1 MMVTTVGV
9 ILLAVST
16 TRGTDSEAFL
26 DHGLKQYEEKV
37 VKIGQRHSPVEI
49 KGIN

>member
-1 MMVTTVGV
+1 MVTTVGV

-26 DHGLKQYEEKV
+26 DHLKQYEEKV